1 MKQKGS
7 GSAKEKKALD
17 LGQTILTVE
26 ELENLL
32 GV

>member
-1 MKQKGS
+1 MKVKGT

-26 ELENLL
+26 ELEEML